1 MKIKKSTIFYLA
13 AVGTG
18 LAAAFMSVSFV
29 SSAKQETKVVM
40 TKTNIPAY
48 TKITAN
54 DVELVSISKK
64 DVQSDTFTKLEDVV
78 GKYTSMALQSGTQM
92 RQGEIVTGVDRP
104 AGLLASRQDPSLV
117 MIAVPLQKNDLGNG
131 IQPGD
136 HVNLVGLIKKQQDVE
151 ITEVKDRPVVK
162 VEEGDKNSNQGP
174 NLWILVPE
182 EQSNS
187 LQKAIVNGVVRVE
200 LLSKGDGS
208 K

>member
-1 MKIKKSTIFYLA
+1 MKIKKSTAFYLA
-13 AVGTG
+13 AIGTG

-29 SSAKQETKVVM
+29 SSAKEETKVVM

-64 DVQSDTFTKLEDVV
+64 DVQVDTFKKVEDVV
-78 GKYTSMALQSGTQM
+78 GKFTAMPLQAGTQM

-104 AGLLASRQDPSLV
+104 AGLLASRQDPNLV

-136 HVNLVGLIKKQQDVE
+136 HVNLDGLVKKQQDVE
-151 ITEVKDRPVVK
+151 LVKVYDRPVVK
-162 VEEGDKNSNQGP
+162 IDQADKNSNQGAI
-174 NLWILVPE
+174 LWILVPE
-182 EQSNS
+182 DQSNV
-187 LQKAIVNGVVRVE
+187 LQKAIVNGVVRAE
-200 LLSKGDGS
+200 LLAKGDGT